1 MPNLKISAKDIALLK
16 TDFNKNQ
23 IAMAEA
29 AAEGDDFV
37 LHVQTI
43 KKAAEQSKIAIQ
55 IEAILD
61 LNSIS
66 GQPSQLC
73 QTGLINVIR

>member
-1 MPNLKISAKDIALLK
+1 MPKDIAFLN
-16 TDFNKNQ
+16 TDFSKDQ
-23 IAMAEA
+23 IAIAEA

-37 LHVQTI
+37 LRIQTI

-55 IEAILD
+55 IEAALD

-73 QTGLINVIR
+73 QTGLVNVID